1 MNPHTFFEQSFRTA
15 TALTTHNM
23 RQWQAL
29 ATRTAR
35 MPYALPTTV
44 WPWRLTWK
52 ELTLRYPEPSFA
64 FDEEGWTRQVFG
76 VASEMHRRSW
86 EMAATVL
93 TAQPVLPALAPQNIT
108 RAWSDAVAFWL
119 RSADDMRGA
128 MTRAATTTVAAAN
141 DAVAEAASAYTAPA
155 SAAPAKTAPAAPV
168 QAELLDEVAPADE
181 ARPEFLSAP
190 RGTPDDLTRLKG
202 IGEKLSGVLHSLGIY
217 HFWQIAGWT
226 PAQMDWVNDHLQ
238 FKGRIQR
245 ERWVEQA
252 QALLAA
258 KAA

>member
-1 MNPHTFFEQSFRTA
+1 MNPQTFFEQSFRTA
-15 TALTTHNM
+15 TALTAHNM

-29 ATRTAR
+29 ANRSAR

-93 TAQPVLPALAPQNIT
+93 TAQPVLPGLAPQNIT

-119 RSADDMRGA
+119 RSADDVRGA
-128 MTRAATTTVAAAN
+128 MTRAATTVAAAAN
-141 DAVAEAASAYTAPA
+141 DAVVEAATP
-155 SAAPAKTAPAAPV
+155 AAPVHAAPVHAAPV
-168 QAELLDEVAPADE
+168 QAELLDDVPPAEE

-190 RGTPDDLTRLKG
+190 RGTPDDLTRIKG
-202 IGEKLSGVLHSLGIY
+202 IGEKLNGVLHSLGIY

-226 PAQMDWVNDHLQ
+226 PSQMDWVNDHLQ

-252 QALLAA
+252 QTLLAA